1 MRSVRTSLSHP
12 LQIDELS
19 IDGIDG
25 ILGLTLCP
33 GKTDPYGLTAS
44 WRRDLTADMDIIVE
58 WGASVVVSLIEDSEF
73 DLLQV
78 PDLGPAVER
87 SGMTWYHLPIRD
99 IMAPGDAFERRWGE
113 KGEEIKG
120 SLSAGERVL
129 LHCRGGLGR
138 AGTVAARILVEFGY
152 APDVAIEAV
161 RRARPGAIE
170 NNVQER
176 YVYSCG
182 SSDSSE

>member
-44 WRRDLTADMDIIVE
+44 WRRGLTADMEVIAE

-99 IMAPGDAFERRWGE
+99 VMAPGDAFERRWGE
-113 KGEEIKG
+113 KGKSAPALQGWFGKG
-120 SLSAGERVL
+120 RDRSRKNP
-129 LHCRGGLGR
+129 GR
-138 AGTVAARILVEFGY
+138 IRL
-152 APDVAIEAV
+152 
-161 RRARPGAIE
+161 RPGCCDRSGSQSEAR
-170 NNVQER
+170 R
-176 YVYSCG
+176 YREQCSG
-182 SSDSSE
+182 TLRLFLRFSRFQ